1 MISLQNE
8 DNTHTQFRLSRR
20 TSLGEWSTQF
30 SAQSHSEWIT
40 GWSLFCTH
48 YLTEVLQKPHEEA
61 TLFRVTQTHIQV
73 NEKML
78 PSWQTH
84 LVVGAV
90 IFHLQMQKLPRY
102 KVHSCVFML
111 TSIEKNL
118 DFFLY
123 PLPPH
128 SHTLTDLYLAHV
140 SRLWRW
146 KSQREEEEDLRRWC
160 KYFIMWQDMN
170 TSNLIFYK
178 IIYKIIPMLNSMISY
193 FV

>member
-1 MISLQNE
+1 MK
-8 DNTHTQFRLSRR
+8 HTVLS
-20 TSLGEWSTQF
+20 TEPQWMNLGWL
-30 SAQSHSEWIT
+30 
-40 GWSLFCTH
+40 LFCTH

-111 TSIEKNL
+111 TSIEESR
-118 DFFLY
+118 FFLY

-128 SHTLTDLYLAHV
+128 SHTLTDLYLAQV

-146 KSQREEEEDLRRWC
+146 KSQEKKRRDLRRWC
-160 KYFIMWQDMN
+160 KRFIMWQVSVS
-170 TSNLIFYK
+170 SNLIFYK
-178 IIYKIIPMLNSMISY
+178 IIYKIIPMLNSMMISY

>member
-8 DNTHTQFRLSRR
+8 DNNHTQFRLSRR

-40 GWSLFCTH
+40 GWLLFCTH
-48 YLTEVLQKPHEEA
+48 YLTKVLQKPHEEA

-111 TSIEKNL
+111 TSIDKNL
-118 DFFLY
+118 DFFFILS
-123 PLPPH
+123 LPTPILL
-128 SHTLTDLYLAHV
+128 LTYTWHMFLVCGDGKV
-140 SRLWRW
+140 
-146 KSQREEEEDLRRWC
+146 KEKKRRTWGG
-160 KYFIMWQDMN
+160 DA
-170 TSNLIFYK
+170 S
-178 IIYKIIPMLNSMISY
+178 IS
-193 FV
+193 

>member
-8 DNTHTQFRLSRR
+8 DNNHTQFRLSRR

-123 PLPPH
+123 PWKILRLKILRSYNKYMFNLKGLPGK
-128 SHTLTDLYLAHV
+128 YLGI
-140 SRLWRW
+140 R
-146 KSQREEEEDLRRWC
+146 KETT
-160 KYFIMWQDMN
+160 N
-170 TSNLIFYK
+170 
-178 IIYKIIPMLNSMISY
+178 
-193 FV
+193 